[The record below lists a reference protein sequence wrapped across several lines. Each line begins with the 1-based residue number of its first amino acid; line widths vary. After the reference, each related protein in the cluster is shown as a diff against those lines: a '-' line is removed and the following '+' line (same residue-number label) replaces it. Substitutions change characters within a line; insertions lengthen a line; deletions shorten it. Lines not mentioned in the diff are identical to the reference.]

1 MGMQYDVLA
10 VHADGDLQAVIGPLR
25 VKAYQLASGGVAG
38 EIKFYDTAANSAT
51 GTERLKVN
59 ITTNTAVISTLIPGE
74 GIRFTD
80 GLYLDLPANASITV
94 FYG

>member
-10 VHADGDLQAVIGPLR
+10 VHADADVQAVTGPLR
-25 VKAYQLASGGVAG
+25 VKAYQVAPGGTAG
-38 EIKFYDTAANSAT
+38 EIKFFDTAANSAT
-51 GTERLKVN
+51 GTERITLN

-74 GIRFTD
+74 GIRFTN
-80 GLYLDLPANASITV
+80 GLYLDLPTNAAITV

>member
-1 MGMQYDVLA
+1 MAMQYDVKA
-10 VHADGDLQAVIGPLR
+10 AHTDSNAQVITGSVR
-25 VKAYQLASGGVAG
+25 VKGYQLASGGTAG
-38 EIKFYDTAANSAT
+38 EIILYDTAANSAT

-74 GIRFTD
+74 GIRFDNGVYITH
-80 GLYLDLPANASITV
+80 PANASITV

>member
-10 VHADGDLQAVIGPLR
+10 THLNADGVVYAGPTR
-25 VKAYQLASGGVAG
+25 VKGYQVAPGGTAG
-38 EIKFYDTAANSAT
+38 EIKFYDNATAAS
-51 GTERLKVN
+51 GTQRLVLD

-74 GIRFTD
+74 GVRFTN
-80 GLYLDLPANASITV
+80 GVYVDLPANAAITV